1 MKINFLLVVTE
12 IGNLSMFNHYN
23 NRSLLIPALPSGP
36 NFFKNHFLKK
46 GEKVWFNY
54 FISST
59 FAADSQ

>member
-1 MKINFLLVVTE
+1 MVTE

-23 NRSLLIPALPSGP
+23 NQSLLIVPSGP

-54 FISST
+54 SASST

>member
-1 MKINFLLVVTE
+1 MKINILLVVTE

-23 NRSLLIPALPSGP
+23 NQSLLIVPSGP

-54 FISST
+54 SASST